1 VTRPNLGGWGHEIVV
16 SEHVIS
22 VGNMKCYK
30 VVMIL
35 NLGDWVCYRLVLE
48 LLDQNWT

>member
-1 VTRPNLGGWGHEIVV
+1 VV
-16 SEHVIS
+16 SKHVAS

-30 VVMIL
+30 VVTIL
-35 NLGDWVCYRLVLE
+35 NLGDWVCYRLVSE